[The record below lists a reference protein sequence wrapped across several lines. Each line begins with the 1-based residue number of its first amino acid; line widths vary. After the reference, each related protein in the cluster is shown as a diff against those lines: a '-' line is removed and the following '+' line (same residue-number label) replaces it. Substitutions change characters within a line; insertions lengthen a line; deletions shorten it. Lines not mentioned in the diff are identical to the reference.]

1 MQCQVGRGEREAV
14 PLPAPRRWW
23 RSAWF
28 FSLLHWVHTEGVD
41 ELYDLERDPYEVIN
55 VMADPGYA
63 GVRKD
68 LHKVPRKRLADALGL

>member
-1 MQCQVGRGEREAV
+1 M
-14 PLPAPRRWW
+14 
-23 RSAWF
+23 
-28 FSLLHWVHTEGVD
+28 HTEGVD

-68 LHKVPRKRLADALGL
+68 LHKVPCKRLADALGL